1 VKAMMA
7 GVQGFSV
14 SPFFRAFVEQMGG
27 LKTAWNNLKL
37 KESFTGLLYV
47 EYEVV
52 LLESY
57 RSN

>member
-1 VKAMMA
+1 MMA